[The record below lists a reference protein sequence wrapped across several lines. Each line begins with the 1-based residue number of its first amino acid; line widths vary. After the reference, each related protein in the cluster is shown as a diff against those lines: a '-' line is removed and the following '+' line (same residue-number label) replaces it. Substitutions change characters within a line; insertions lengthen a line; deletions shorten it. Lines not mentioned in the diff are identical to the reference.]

1 MIKISKLAPNKLFNK
16 MKRIFLLFTFLLGFA
31 QMRADEGM
39 WLLMLIKRL
48 NGVDMQK
55 EGLHLTPEEI
65 YSVNNSSLKDAIVS
79 FGGFC
84 TGEIVS
90 DKGLIFTNH
99 HCGYGAVAAAS
110 TPSKDYLK
118 NGFWAMKEKDEF
130 NAKDLYVRFLVRMDD
145 ATQRINSKLNNNMS
159 AAERKAV
166 IDAET
171 KAIQTENS
179 ENGKYTVVVRDFFNG
194 NEFYYFVYQDYKD
207 IRLVGAPPSSLG
219 KYGGDTDNWEWPRH
233 TADFTV
239 FRVYADAAGNPSEF
253 KPTNVPLKP
262 KHFLPVSLKGIKP
275 GDFSM
280 ILGYPGRTNR
290 YLTSYGINQ
299 MVSKDYPAW
308 VETSK
313 MAMDVMKKYMDKD
326 KTTQLAYASQYA
338 SVANYWKNRQGTI
351 DAVIKNGTIGDKQN
365 IEKTFRQW
373 AAQPGNEM
381 YDGVLEEI
389 ATYYKQVSERNVERN
404 YSSLLTRN
412 AKYISL
418 AFQLA
423 PTLDAY
429 AKQDMAGRLAMKP
442 KVEAAI
448 KAAYD
453 NINPELEGEM
463 LNSLVNLYKTR
474 VNADVASPTIM
485 ALDANNLST
494 VAFSSI
500 FANKTSVTNYI
511 LNPDR
516 LKLDADPLLKIAK
529 GIADDQRV
537 SSERFVKIDD
547 NFAKNN
553 RLFLAG
559 LMKAMPEK
567 KFYPDANSTMR
578 LTYGQIDTL
587 PMRDDRNYFGVT
599 ENYYTTMEGL
609 VGKYKAGDEE
619 FDLPQRVIALQN
631 AKDYGQYAD
640 KAGYLPVNFLSNNDI
655 TGGNSGSPVI
665 DGDGNLIGIAFDG
678 NSEALSGDIVFEDKW
693 QKTISVDVRFVLWT
707 IDKYAGARRIVDEL
721 KLVRDENTPAD
732 TGASK
737 IKNVAPAKKKKK

>member
-1 MIKISKLAPNKLFNK
+1 

-39 WLLMLIKRL
+39 WLLMLVKRL

-90 DKGLIFTNH
+90 DQGLIFTNH

-118 NGFWAMKEKDEF
+118 NGFWAMKQKDEF

-145 ATQRINSKLNNNMS
+145 ATQRINSKLNNNMT

-239 FRVYADAAGNPSEF
+239 FRVYADAAGNPAEF
-253 KPTNVPLKP
+253 AATNVPLKP
-262 KHFLPVSLKGIKP
+262 KHFLPVSLKGVKP

-290 YLTSYGINQ
+290 YLTSYGIQQ

-308 VETSK
+308 VEASK
-313 MAMDVMKKYMDKD
+313 LAMDVMKKYMDKD
-326 KTTQLAYASQYA
+326 KATQLNYASQYA

-351 DAVIKNGTIGDKQN
+351 DAVEKNGTITDKQN
-365 IEKTFRQW
+365 LEAEYKKW
-373 AAQPGNEM
+373 SVQPGNEM
-381 YDGVLEEI
+381 YDGVLEDI
-389 ATYYKQVSERNVERN
+389 GTYYKQVSDRNVERN
-404 YSSLLTRN
+404 YASILTRN

-423 PTLDAY
+423 PALDTY
-429 AKQDMAGRLAMKP
+429 AKQDLAGKVAMKA
-442 KVEAAI
+442 KMEETI
-448 KAAYD
+448 KNAYE
-453 NINPELEGEM
+453 NINTNLEGEM
-463 LNSLVNLYKTR
+463 LNSMVNLYQTK
-474 VNADVASPTIM
+474 VNKDVASETLM
-485 ALDANNLST
+485 ALDAKNLSN
-494 VAFSSI
+494 VAYSSI
-500 FANKTSVTNYI
+500 FANKTSVTNFM

-529 GIADDQRV
+529 GIAADQKA

-559 LMKAMPEK
+559 LMKSQPNK

-587 PMRDDRNYFGVT
+587 PIRTDRNYYGVT
-599 ENYYTTMEGL
+599 DNYYTTMEGL

-619 FDLPQRVIALQN
+619 FDLPQRVLALQG
-631 AKDYGQYAD
+631 AKDYGMYAD

-678 NSEALSGDIVFEDKW
+678 NSEALSGDIVFEKEW
-693 QKTISVDVRFVLWT
+693 QKTISVDIRFVLWT
-707 IDKYAGARRIVDEL
+707 IDKFAGARRIVDEL
-721 KLVRDENTPAD
+721 KLVKDENTPAD

-737 IKNVAPAKKKKK
+737 IKNAAPAKKKKK

>member
-1 MIKISKLAPNKLFNK
+1 

-118 NGFWAMKEKDEF
+118 NGFWATKEKDEF

-145 ATQRINSKLNNNMS
+145 ATQRINSKLNNNMT

-171 KAIQTENS
+171 KAIQTDNS

-194 NEFYYFVYQDYKD
+194 NEFYFFVYQDYKD
-207 IRLVGAPPSSLG
+207 IRLVGAPPSALG

-239 FRVYADAAGNPSEF
+239 FRVYADAAGNPAEF
-253 KPTNVPLKP
+253 APTNVPLKP
-262 KHFLPVSLKGIKP
+262 KHFLPVSIKGIKP

-351 DAVIKNGTIGDKQN
+351 DAVIKNGTISDKQN

-373 AAQPGNEM
+373 SAQPGNEM
-381 YDGVLEEI
+381 YDGVLDQI
-389 ATYYKQVSERNVERN
+389 NTYYRQVSDRNVERN
-404 YSSLLTRN
+404 YASLLTRN
-412 AKYISL
+412 AKYIAL
-418 AFQLA
+418 AYQLA
-423 PTLDAY
+423 PALDAY

-448 KAAYD
+448 KDAYD

-474 VNADVASPTIM
+474 VKADVASPTIM
-485 ALDANNLST
+485 ALDANSLST

-500 FANKTSVTNYI
+500 FANKTSVTNFV

-516 LKLDADPLLKIAK
+516 LKLDADPLLKIAR
-529 GIADDQRV
+529 GVAEDQKA
-537 SSERFVKIDD
+537 SGERFVKIDD
-547 NFAKNN
+547 NFANNN

-587 PMRDDRNYFGVT
+587 PVRTDRNYYGVT

-678 NSEALSGDIVFEDKW
+678 NSEALSGDIVFEEQW
-693 QKTISVDVRFVLWT
+693 QKTISVDIRFVLWT
-707 IDKYAGARRIVDEL
+707 IDKYAGARRLVDEL

-737 IKNVAPAKKKKK
+737 IKTAAPAKKKKK

>member
-1 MIKISKLAPNKLFNK
+1 
-16 MKRIFLLFTFLLGFA
+16 MKRIFLLFTFLLSFV

-90 DKGLIFTNH
+90 DRGLIFTNH

-110 TPSKDYLK
+110 TPEKDYLK
-118 NGFWAMKEKDEF
+118 NGFWAMKDKDEF
-130 NAKDLYVRFLVRMDD
+130 NAKNLYVRFLVRMDD
-145 ATQRINSKLNNNMS
+145 ATQRINSKLNSNMS
-159 AAERKAV
+159 EAERKAV

-179 ENGKYTVVVRDFFNG
+179 ENGKYTVVVKDFFNG

-219 KYGGDTDNWEWPRH
+219 KFGGDTDNWEWPRH

-239 FRVYADAAGNPSEF
+239 FRVYADAAGNPAEYS
-253 KPTNVPLKP
+253 PSNVPLKP
-262 KHFLPVSLKGIKP
+262 KHFLPVSLKGYKP

-290 YLTSYGINQ
+290 YLTSYGIDQ

-308 VETSK
+308 VEASK

-326 KTTQLAYASQYA
+326 KATQLSYASQYA

-351 DAVIKNGTIGDKQN
+351 DAVIKNGTIADKQN
-365 IEKTFRQW
+365 IERTYRQW
-373 AAQPGNEM
+373 AVQPGNEM
-381 YDGVLEEI
+381 YDGVLEQI
-389 ATYYKQVSERNVERN
+389 ATYYKQVSDRNVERN

-412 AKYISL
+412 AKYI
-418 AFQLA
+418 AITYQLA
-423 PTLDAY
+423 PALDTY

-442 KVEAAI
+442 KLEDAI
-448 KAAYD
+448 KNTYE
-453 NINPELEGEM
+453 NINTELEGEM
-463 LNSLVNLYKTR
+463 LNSLVNLYQTR
-474 VNADVASPTIM
+474 VNKDVASETIM
-485 ALDANNLST
+485 ALDASKLSN
-494 VAFSSI
+494 VAYSSI
-500 FANKTSVTNYI
+500 FANKTSISNFVK
-511 LNPDR
+511 NPDR
-516 LKLDADPLLKIAK
+516 LKLDADPLLKIAR
-529 GIADDQRV
+529 GIAADQKA
-537 SSERFVKIDD
+537 SGERFVKVDD

-578 LTYGQIDTL
+578 LTYGTVDTL

-599 ENYYTTMEGL
+599 ENYYTDMNGL
-609 VGKYKAGDEE
+609 VGKYKPNDEE
-619 FDLPQRVIALQN
+619 FDLPQRVIALHN
-631 AKDYGQYAD
+631 AKDYGMYAD
-640 KAGYLPVNFLSNNDI
+640 KAGYMPVNFLSNNDI

-678 NSEALSGDIVFEDKW
+678 NSEALSGDIVFEDDW
-693 QKTISVDVRFVLWT
+693 QKTINVDVRFVLWT
-707 IDKYAGARRIVDEL
+707 IDKFAGARRIVDEL
-721 KLVRDENTPAD
+721 KLVKDENTPAD
-732 TGASK
+732 TGRSK
-737 IKNVAPAKKKKK
+737 IKDAPAKSKRK

>member
-1 MIKISKLAPNKLFNK
+1 

>member
-1 MIKISKLAPNKLFNK
+1 
-16 MKRIFLLFTFLLGFA
+16 MKRILLLFTFLLSFA

-90 DKGLIFTNH
+90 GQGLIFTNH

-110 TPSKDYLK
+110 TPEKDYLK
-118 NGFWAMKEKDEF
+118 NGFWAMKQKDEF

-171 KAIQTENS
+171 KAIQSENS

-207 IRLVGAPPSSLG
+207 IRLVGAPPSALG
-219 KYGGDTDNWEWPRH
+219 KFGGDTDNWEWPRH

-239 FRVYADAAGNPSEF
+239 FRVYADAAGNPAEYS
-253 KPTNVPLKP
+253 PSNVPLKP
-262 KHFLPVSLKGIKP
+262 KHFLPVSLKGVKP

-290 YLTSYGINQ
+290 YLTSYGIQQ
-299 MVSKDYPAW
+299 MVNKDYPAW
-308 VETSK
+308 VEASK
-313 MAMDVMKKYMDKD
+313 LAMDVMKKYMDKD
-326 KTTQLAYASQYA
+326 KGTQLNYASQYA

-351 DAVIKNGTIGDKQN
+351 DAVIKNGTITDKQKVEEKFKTWAVRPEN
-365 IEKTFRQW
+365 IAEYET
-373 AAQPGNEM
+373 
-381 YDGVLEEI
+381 VLEDI
-389 ATYYKQVSERNVERN
+389 GLYYKQTSDRNVERM
-404 YSSLLTRN
+404 YMSQLSRN
-412 AKYISL
+412 AKYFTL
-418 AFQLA
+418 ALQVGSVLK
-423 PTLDAY
+423 AY
-429 AKQDMAGRLAMKP
+429 ADQDMKGRLAMKP
-442 KVEAAI
+442 KVDAAL
-448 KAAYD
+448 KSAYE
-453 NINPELEGEM
+453 NINTKLEGEM
-463 LNSLVNLYKTR
+463 LNSMVNLYQTR
-474 VNADVASPTIM
+474 VNKDVASETIM
-485 ALDANNLST
+485 GLDAKNLSN
-494 VAFSSI
+494 VAYSSI
-500 FANKTSVTNYI
+500 FANKTSATNFV
-511 LNPDR
+511 LNPDK
-516 LKLDADPLLKIAK
+516 LKLDADPLWKIAN
-529 GIADDQRV
+529 GLVADQRA
-537 SSERFVKIDD
+537 SAERFVKIDD

-578 LTYGQIDTL
+578 LTYGTVDTL
-587 PMRDDRNYFGVT
+587 PIRTDRNYFGIT
-599 ENYYTTMEGL
+599 DNYYTDMTGL
-609 VGKYKAGDEE
+609 VGKYKKGDEE
-619 FDLPQRVIALQN
+619 FDLPQRVIDLYN
-631 AKDYGQYAD
+631 LKDFGQYAD
-640 KAGYLPVNFLSNNDI
+640 AKGYMPVNFLSNNDI

-678 NSEALSGDIVFEDKW
+678 NSEALSGDIVFEPEW
-693 QKTISVDVRFVLWT
+693 QKTINVDVRFVLWT
-707 IDKYAGARRIVDEL
+707 IDKYAGARRLIDEL
-721 KLVRDENTPAD
+721 QLVRDANTPAD
-732 TGASK
+732 TKTKMPKAT
-737 IKNVAPAKKKKK
+737 PAKGKRK

>member
-1 MIKISKLAPNKLFNK
+1 MN
-16 MKRIFLLFTFLLGFA
+16 
-31 QMRADEGM
+31 Q
-39 WLLMLIKRL
+39 
-48 NGVDMQK
+48 
-55 EGLHLTPEEI
+55 
-65 YSVNNSSLKDAIVS
+65 
-79 FGGFC
+79 
-84 TGEIVS
+84 
-90 DKGLIFTNH
+90 
-99 HCGYGAVAAAS
+99 
-110 TPSKDYLK
+110 
-118 NGFWAMKEKDEF
+118 KDEF
-130 NAKDLYVRFLVRMDD
+130 NSKDLYVRFLVRMDD

-194 NEFYYFVYQDYKD
+194 NEFYFFVYQDYKD
-207 IRLVGAPPSSLG
+207 VRLVGAPPSALG
-219 KYGGDTDNWEWPRH
+219 KFGGDTDNWEWPRH
-233 TADFTV
+233 TADFAI

-262 KHFLPVSLKGIKP
+262 KHSLPVSLKGIKP

-290 YLTSYGINQ
+290 YLTSYGIEQ
-299 MVSKDYPAW
+299 MVTKDYPAW

-313 MAMDVMKKYMDKD
+313 MAMDIMKKYMDKD
-326 KTTQLAYASQYA
+326 KTTQLGYASQYA

-351 DAVIKNGTIGDKQN
+351 DAVEKNGTITDKREL
-365 IEKTFRQW
+365 EKKFNDW
-373 AAQPGNEM
+373 SMQPGNEM
-381 YDGVLEEI
+381 YDDVLETI
-389 ATYYKQVSERNVERN
+389 QNYYTQVSNRNAERN
-404 YSSLLTRN
+404 YASLLMRN
-412 AKYISL
+412 AKYIALANSL
-418 AFQLA
+418 APA
-423 PTLDAY
+423 LDAY
-429 AKQDMAGRLAMKP
+429 AKQDMAGRLAMKA
-442 KVEAAI
+442 KLETAV
-448 KAAYD
+448 KDAYD
-453 NINPELEGEM
+453 NINTNLEGEM
-463 LNSLVNLYKTR
+463 LNSLVNLYQTR
-474 VNADVASPTIM
+474 VKSDVASPTLM
-485 ALDANNLST
+485 ALDAKNLSGL
-494 VAFSSI
+494 AFSSL

-511 LNPDR
+511 MNPDR
-516 LKLDADPLLKIAK
+516 LKLDADPLLKIAR
-529 GIADDQRV
+529 GIIADQKASNDKYV
-537 SSERFVKIDD
+537 LLDD
-547 NFAKNN
+547 SFAKNN

-587 PMRDDRNYFGVT
+587 PVRDDRNYFGVT
-599 ENYYTTMEGL
+599 DNYYTTMEGL
-609 VGKYKAGDEE
+609 VGKYKANDEE

-678 NSEALSGDIVFEDKW
+678 NSEALSGDIVFENEW
-693 QKTISVDVRFVLWT
+693 QKTISVDIRFVLWT

-732 TGASK
+732 TGKSK
-737 IKNVAPAKKKKK
+737 IKTAAPAKKKK